1 MDDHLELEGI
11 RLLLEMKAQ
20 FAAEQERYRIRIAQE
35 TALNADQVASQQ
47 IIMSAIV
54 TALHFE

>member
-35 TALNADQVASQQ
+35 TASNPEQLASQQ
-47 IIMSAIV
+47 IIISAIV